1 MLFDIAFYTGIV
13 LTIVLGIFNR
23 KLMRVEFDKI
33 TKFLTFMVL
42 LTFGK
47 IALFSFINSFTY
59 TGFSAPPAILGVEVW
74 GFALVFWED
83 AFFAIPLIFAF
94 KYLNK
99 YIAIVIAVV
108 LSLWFGY
115 GHVYQGYWVALV
127 ISLYPYFISKY
138 FGEKYGMG
146 TVMICHILYDFI
158 TFYTIIFLSVLV

>member
-13 LTIVLGIFNR
+13 LTIVLGILNR
-23 KLMRVEFDKI
+23 NLMRIEFDKI

-59 TGFSAPPAILGVEVW
+59 TGFSAPPAILGMEVW
-74 GFALVFWED
+74 RFALVFWED
-83 AFFAIPLIFAF
+83 AFFAIPLVFAF